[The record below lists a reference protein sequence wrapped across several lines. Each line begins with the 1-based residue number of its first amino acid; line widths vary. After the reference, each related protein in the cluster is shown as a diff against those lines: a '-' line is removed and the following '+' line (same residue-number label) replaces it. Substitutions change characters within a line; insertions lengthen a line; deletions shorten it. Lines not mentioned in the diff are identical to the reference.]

1 MRHTILTAKAKRR
14 IRNKLLKC
22 TCDGYWFPHRVGSLG
37 CKFLHHGEY
46 KDFGVYFDDHTI
58 DERCVSAYPF

>member
-1 MRHTILTAKAKRR
+1 MRHKILTAKAKRR

-46 KDFGVYFDDHTI
+46 KNFEEDDYGYSTARYH
-58 DERCVSAYPF
+58 